1 MNAVAA
7 AMIVGDSGTGGGI
20 SGSRNTAG
28 GSENISG
35 DCNNSRKDNERW
47 QRSGKQQQRS
57 AVNIMNGSSDGDNVG
72 KDNVMVGDYGQR
84 QRLQRWQ

>member
-47 QRSGKQQQRS
+47 
-57 AVNIMNGSSDGDNVG
+57 
-72 KDNVMVGDYGQR
+72 
-84 QRLQRWQ
+84 